1 MKKGRNLKMSIKT
14 TTAKRP
20 NIMPA
25 AARKKSV
32 AYDGELPAVR
42 ARILED
48 TSSVLI
54 HDPRVAKEFI
64 LTRQQREVDRFDE
77 VWEGVYV
84 VPPLARNPHQSLG
97 TALSSILFQ
106 VIDLEG
112 RGTVH
117 AGANVSDRRSHW
129 EHNFRCPDVVV
140 VLKDSQ
146 AVDCTTHWFGGPD
159 FLVEVQSP
167 GDTSEKKIPFY
178 AQIKVRELL
187 IIHPD
192 SREMQFY
199 RHDGTDLILTEPSDF
214 RGSKW
219 LVSQVIP
226 IALRRKMVKKVARTE
241 VGRTDGK
248 PGSWTI

>member
-1 MKKGRNLKMSIKT
+1 
-14 TTAKRP
+14 
-20 NIMPA
+20 
-25 AARKKSV
+25 
-32 AYDGELPAVR
+32 
-42 ARILED
+42 
-48 TSSVLI
+48 
-54 HDPRVAKEFI
+54 
-64 LTRQQREVDRFDE
+64 
-77 VWEGVYV
+77 
-84 VPPLARNPHQSLG
+84 
-97 TALSSILFQ
+97 
-106 VIDLEG
+106 
-112 RGTVH
+112 
-117 AGANVSDRRSHW
+117 
-129 EHNFRCPDVVV
+129 VV

-146 AVDCTTHWFGGPD
+146 AVDCSTHWFGGPD

-167 GDTSEKKIPFY
+167 GDASEKKIPFY